1 MNNKLFARIFG
12 WMFLGLMITFAIAF
26 YVATS
31 DTMINNIF
39 STNLYWII
47 FILEFIL
54 VLVLSA
60 RAMKMQHSTAAI
72 LFCLYSFVSGL
83 TFSVFFLMFSLE
95 SILFVFALTGLLFGV
110 FSLLGFYTNID
121 LSKFSTI
128 FFMGI
133 FGIIIASVVN
143 IFLGSTTF
151 ELVISWIAIALFV
164 GMTAYDIQKIKKLYS
179 FGVSQ
184 NNLAIIGALELY
196 LDFINI
202 FINLLRLFGNSRD

>member
-184 NNLAIIGALELY
+184 SNLAIIGALELY

>member
-60 RAMKMQHSTAAI
+60 RAMKMQYSTAAI

-184 NNLAIIGALELY
+184 SNLAIIGALELY